1 MRTLKDVLDHA
12 RKGTNANYQAVV
24 KGKRPSR
31 KAKSV
36 HLKLQNCSRDT
47 VREYWTA
54 KLEEDSNK

>member
-1 MRTLKDVLDHA
+1 
-12 RKGTNANYQAVV
+12 AVV

-36 HLKLQNCSRDT
+36 HFKLQNCSRDT

-54 KLEEDSNK
+54 KLEENSNK